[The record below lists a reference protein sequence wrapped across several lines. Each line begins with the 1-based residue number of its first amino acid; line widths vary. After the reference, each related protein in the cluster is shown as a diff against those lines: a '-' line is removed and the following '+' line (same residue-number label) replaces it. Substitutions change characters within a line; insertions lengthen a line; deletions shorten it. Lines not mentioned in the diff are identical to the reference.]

1 MKQLTDS
8 ALDALGRQAQQ
19 SPRLR
24 ANSNLHGELTDPVQR
39 LAIAMEPDT
48 LVLPH
53 RHPQTWELL
62 SALRGRF
69 VVLIFDDAGKVIERV
84 VLGEGCNV
92 LEFPANTWHA
102 VLSLDSGGVIFE
114 VKQGPYAPIGESDI
128 AAWSNGRDAAAL
140 NGWYAVARVGD
151 SLIVSEE

>member
-1 MKQLTDS
+1 MKQLTNEG
-8 ALDALGRQAQQ
+8 LDALSQQAQQ

-39 LAIAMEPDT
+39 LAIAMEPGT

-69 VVLIFDDAGKVIERV
+69 VVLLFDDSGKVTERV
-84 VLGEGCNV
+84 VLGEECSV

-102 VLSLDSGGVIFE
+102 VLSQDSGGVIFE
-114 VKQGPYAPIGESDI
+114 VKQGPYTPIGESDI
-128 AAWSNGRDAAAL
+128 AAWSHGLDSATL
-140 NGWYAVARVGD
+140 NAWYAVARVGD
-151 SLIVSEE
+151 RLH

>member
-1 MKQLTDS
+1 MKQLTKS
-8 ALDALGRQAQQ
+8 ALDALAHQARQ

-24 ANSNLHGELTDPVQR
+24 ANSNLHTELSDPVQR

-48 LVLPH
+48 LILPH

-62 SALRGRF
+62 GALRGRF
-69 VVLIFDDAGKVIERV
+69 VVLLFDDAGRVTERA
-84 VLGEGCNV
+84 VLGEECDV

-114 VKQGPYAPIGESDI
+114 VKQGPYTPIGESDT
-128 AAWSNGRDAAAL
+128 AAWGKGLDAATL
-140 NGWYAVARVGD
+140 NSWYAVAREGD
-151 SLIVSEE
+151 SLLNL

>member
-1 MKQLTDS
+1 M
-8 ALDALGRQAQQ
+8 LDALGQQARQ

-24 ANSNLHGELTDPVQR
+24 ANHNLHEQLSEPVQR

-48 LVLPH
+48 FVRPH

-69 VVLIFDDAGKVIERV
+69 VVLLFDEAGIVTSRT
-84 VLGEGCNV
+84 VLGEECRV
-92 LEFPANTWHA
+92 IEFAANTWHA

-114 VKQGPYAPIGESDI
+114 VKQGAYAPLTEADF
-128 AAWSNGRDAAAL
+128 APWCKSNDPQDAARL
-140 NGWYAVARVGD
+140 NAWYAQAQVGD
-151 SLIVSEE
+151 RLQ

>member
-1 MKQLTDS
+1 MKQLTES
-8 ALDALGRQAQQ
+8 MLDELGQQARQ

-24 ANSNLHGELTDPVQR
+24 TNLNFHEQLDEPVQR

-48 LVLPH
+48 FVRPH

-69 VVLIFDDAGKVIERV
+69 VVLLFDEHGVVTSRT
-84 VLGEGCNV
+84 VLGEECRV
-92 LEFPANTWHA
+92 IEFPANTWHA

-114 VKQGPYAPIGESDI
+114 VKQGAYAPLT
-128 AAWSNGRDAAAL
+128 AADFAPWGGSGDAADAVRL
-140 NGWYAVARVGD
+140 NAWYAQAQVGD
-151 SLIVSEE
+151 RLR

>member
-1 MKQLTDS
+1 M
-8 ALDALGRQAQQ
+8 LDELGQQARL

-24 ANSNLHGELTDPVQR
+24 TNRNFHEQLDEPVQR

-48 LVLPH
+48 LILPH

-69 VVLIFDDAGKVIERV
+69 VVLTFDDSGKVTERA
-84 VLGEGCNV
+84 VLGEECHV

-114 VKQGPYAPIGESDI
+114 VKQGPYTPIGESDI
-128 AAWSNGRDAAAL
+128 ADWSKGRDVATL
-140 NGWYAVARVGD
+140 NAWYAVARVGD
-151 SLIVSEE
+151 NLS